1 MSLQQKVYLIT
12 PIAQNRHFMSRIII
26 SLLLFISSTAVAQKP
41 SYKEQHRPQY
51 HFSPPSKWMND
62 PNGMVFYKGEYH
74 LFYQYYPDSTVW
86 GPMHWGHAVS
96 KDMLHW
102 QHLPIALYPDSL
114 GLIFS
119 GSVVVDKNNTSG
131 LKKGAEQPLVA
142 LYTYHDL
149 KKEKAGKEMDFQYQG
164 MAYSLDK
171 GRNWTKYAGNPVIK
185 NNGVK
190 DFRDPKVIWHEASKH
205 WVMVLA
211 VADRIDFYRSE
222 NLKEWS
228 FSSSFGKDEGSH
240 GGVWECPDLVEMTVE
255 GTNNKKW
262 VLIVSIGNGGPNG
275 GSATQYFTGDFDGRN
290 FVNSN
295 SKETMHWLD
304 HGPDN
309 YAGVTWSNT
318 GNQKLFLGWM
328 SNWNYAQVVPT
339 RSWRSAMTIPRTLY
353 LKNAAGGYRLYSKP
367 VRNLETLRQQ
377 QHTLSVTKP
386 TLTNGLNE
394 LILSFDLSRAA
405 ATDFGISFTNEENE
419 LLKVGFN
426 KEQNQFYIDRSKAGD
441 NSFSKLF
448 TGSAVAPRLLSSN
461 IVKLHVFI
469 DHSSIEVF
477 GDDGSVVLTS
487 LFFPKQPLK
496 SVQLFNDK
504 EGLSLQQAVLYQ
516 LKSTW

>member
-1 MSLQQKVYLIT
+1 MHKIIFIT
-12 PIAQNRHFMSRIII
+12 A
-26 SLLLFISSTAVAQKP
+26 LLFSSSALSQTIN
-41 SYKEQHRPQY
+41 YKEQHRPQY

-74 LFYQYYPDSTVW
+74 LFYQYFPDSTVW

-96 KDMLHW
+96 KDLLHW

-131 LKKGAEQPLVA
+131 LQKGTEQPLIA

-149 KKEKAGKEMDFQYQG
+149 IKEKAGKEMDFQYQG

-171 GRNWTKYAGNPVIK
+171 GRNWIKYAGNPVIK

-211 VADRIDFYRSE
+211 VADRIDFYRSQ
-222 NLKEWS
+222 NLKDWS

-255 GTNNKKW
+255 GTNKKKW

-275 GSATQYFTGDFDGRN
+275 GSATQYFTGDFDGRS
-290 FVNSN
+290 FINSN
-295 SKETMHWLD
+295 TKETMRWLD
-304 HGPDN
+304 HGPDD

-339 RSWRSAMTIPRTLY
+339 KSWRSAMTIPRTLS
-353 LKNAAGGYRLYSKP
+353 LKNTKDGYRLYSKP
-367 VRNLETLRQQ
+367 VKNLATLRQQ
-377 QHTLSVTKP
+377 QQSLSITKP
-386 TLTNGLNE
+386 TITKGLNE
-394 LILSFDLSRAA
+394 CIFSIDLSGSA
-405 ATDFGISFTNEENE
+405 ATDLGISFTNEENDI
-419 LLKVGFN
+419 LKVGYN

-448 TGSAVAPRLLSSN
+448 TGKAVAPRLLSSN
-461 IVKLHVFI
+461 IVTLHVFI
-469 DHSSIEVF
+469 DHSSVEIF

-487 LFFPKQPLK
+487 LFFPKKPLTT
-496 SVQLFNDK
+496 VQLYADK
-504 EGLSLQQAVLYQ
+504 EKLSLQKAVLYP